1 MLENSSMKIIQ
12 IINFAGVFLKICL
25 LKKDTKMM
33 ANSVGMNRKRKSLK
47 KNLKNKKRKEK
58 DKIWKG

>member
-1 MLENSSMKIIQ
+1 MLESSSMKIIQ
-12 IINFAGVFLKICL
+12 IINFAEVFLKIFL

-33 ANSVGMNRKRKSLK
+33 ANSVGTNKKRKFLK